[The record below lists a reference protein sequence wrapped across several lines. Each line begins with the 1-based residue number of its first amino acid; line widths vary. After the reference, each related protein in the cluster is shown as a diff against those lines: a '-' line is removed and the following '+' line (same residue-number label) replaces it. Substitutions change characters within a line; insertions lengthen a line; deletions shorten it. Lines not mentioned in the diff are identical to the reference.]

1 MRWPPRR
8 VVLVSLAVASSL
20 PGDSLLYAVL
30 PALWPELGLEL
41 WMVGVLLS
49 ANRAVRLLTNPLAG
63 WIAGRIGITLP
74 FVLALLVG
82 AATTFAYGL
91 ANGFA
96 ALLAARLVWGLC
108 WSFIRLGG
116 LLTTLD
122 AAGPADR
129 GYALGFYS
137 GASRIGTL
145 VAVAFGGLL
154 SDSLGF
160 SATTGIFGVI
170 TLCGALVVAR
180 RAPTPRRVPEPAALP
195 IRARESEPESS
206 HVDLPESARA
216 DARRRGFVYAAAF
229 LINLTGSLGVA
240 TLGLWLLQQAPGER
254 QLGPLVLGVASVN
267 GLLLGGRFTADLF
280 WAPVTGQISDR
291 VGRHPTL
298 IASALAAAVALA
310 ALSASSSLL
319 TISFSSLALAFGS
332 TALRVSLD
340 AAIGDLAP
348 EPMRARVLS
357 WFVNFG
363 DLGAACGPL
372 LAYQLAGVVGLAA
385 VYRGGSVIL
394 LCVGAMFALLA
405 RSARRP
411 QRAAATL
418 DT

>member
-1 MRWPPRR
+1 
-8 VVLVSLAVASSL
+8 
-20 PGDSLLYAVL
+20 
-30 PALWPELGLEL
+30 
-41 WMVGVLLS
+41 VGVLLS

-63 WIAGRIGITLP
+63 WIAARIGITLP
-74 FVLALLVG
+74 FVLALGVG
-82 AATTFAYGL
+82 AATTFAYGI

-122 AAGPADR
+122 AASPADR

-170 TLCGALVVAR
+170 TLCGVLAVAR
-180 RAPTPRRVPEPAALP
+180 GAPTPRRAPAPATLPFREPEREP
-195 IRARESEPESS
+195 ESEPPRAD
-206 HVDLPESARA
+206 VDLPDSARA
-216 DARRRGFVYAAAF
+216 DARRRGFVYATAF
-229 LINLTGSLGVA
+229 LISLTGSLGVA

-280 WAPVTGQISDR
+280 WAPLAGRLSDR
-291 VGRHPTL
+291 VGRHPAL
-298 IASALAAAVALA
+298 IASAVAAAVALA
-310 ALSASSSLL
+310 ALSASSTLL
-319 TISFSSLALAFGS
+319 TISISSLVLAFGS

-348 EPMRARVLS
+348 EPVRARVLS
-357 WFVNFG
+357 SFVNFS

-385 VYRGGSVIL
+385 VYRGGSVVL
-394 LCVGAMFALLA
+394 FCVGVMFAWLA

-418 DT
+418 DA